1 MHCTTLPEPR
11 QNLALACRDPATARH
26 WLSQQPAAQ
35 PLSMLAALQL
45 QVEAIDAAGLP
56 PASALELLNLLRS
69 ASLAALNGLEARF
82 LRKALP
88 LPEEDQHCFDA
99 SQQFY
104 QQLGIAYLRLA
115 PGLPASERGLPLQRA
130 AIAFRMA
137 QYAHFQAAS
146 ETPSQLDEWLLA
158 CLAEGQLA
166 DCLQQP
172 LADPD
177 FPAFAEASLAG
188 QLAWAFLLRAIDPY
202 RLSVAELLMANR
214 AFGRWR
220 ELASFQAALDAD
232 PKAVQLDLLM
242 LCAMPLPDAAPRWLN
257 VRPVARK
264 LRQRIE
270 ALKAGESPESLK
282 LGRELSAAACL
293 RLLRELD
300 GRLRQRPRPLAGE
313 SGEISLSFGG
323 ENAYAM
329 FNGEWLNPRV
339 AADSRS
345 TAIAHQRMAIFG
357 FDRQSQL
364 PNTVKKLTIPSEVW
378 RQGNG
383 LAGRSLE
390 QDGARRQSPCLIA
403 TKHQGKPQLG
413 VLTGLKTLRSGG
425 LSACLKWYP
434 ASVETGSL
442 KALPNPGSNAAKVPV
457 FLLLASE
464 GASLIVPASTPV
476 RLNALFELSGLSI
489 SLVLPG
495 EVLER
500 GVDFVRY
507 AVKPA

>member
-11 QNLALACRDPATARH
+11 QNLDLACRDLSTARH

-35 PLSMLAALQL
+35 PLPMLAALQL
-45 QVEAIDAAGLP
+45 QVAAIDAAGLP
-56 PASALELLNLLRS
+56 PGSALELLDLLRS
-69 ASLAALNGLEARF
+69 AALPALNTLEARF

-88 LPEEDQHCFDA
+88 LPEEDQRCFDA
-99 SQQFY
+99 SQQFH
-104 QQLGIAYLRLA
+104 QQLGVAYLRLA
-115 PGLPASERGLPLQRA
+115 PNLPAIERGLPLQRA

-137 QYAHFQAAS
+137 QYAHFQASS

-158 CLAEGQLA
+158 CLAEGQEA

-172 LADPD
+172 LSDPD

-202 RLSVAELLMANR
+202 RLSAAELLVTQR

-220 ELASFQAALDAD
+220 ELAGFQAALDAD

-242 LCAMPLPDAAPRWLN
+242 LCAMPLPEPAPRWLN

-293 RLLRELD
+293 RLFKELD
-300 GRLRQRPRPLAGE
+300 GRLRQRPRPAVGEAGE
-313 SGEISLSFGG
+313 IQLSFGG
-323 ENAYAM
+323 ENAYAL
-329 FNGEWLNPRV
+329 FNGEWLNPKV
-339 AADSRS
+339 AADTRS

-364 PNTVKKLTIPSEVW
+364 PNTVKKMTIPAELW
-378 RQGNG
+378 LQDNG
-383 LAGRSLE
+383 LATRSPE
-390 QDGARRQSPCLIA
+390 QEGARRQSPCLIA
-403 TKHQGKPQLG
+403 AKRQGKPQLG
-413 VLTGLKTLRSGG
+413 ALIGLKTLRSGA
-425 LSACLKWYP
+425 LRASLKWYA
-434 ASVETGSL
+434 ASVEAGSL
-442 KALPNPGSNAAKVPV
+442 KNPGPNAAKVPV
-457 FLLLASE
+457 FLLMASD
-464 GASLIVPASTPV
+464 GGSLIVPASTPV
-476 RLNALFELSGLSI
+476 RLNALLELSGLPV
-489 SLVLPG
+489 SLVMPG